1 LVTATPASS
10 KAAAFAIEVARF
22 DSRSEFMRIIQVT
35 GGPILAHEPRAF
47 AEKLAP
53 EHAARATDWQS
64 AFDADIG
71 GTSYR
76 LQLFLYDIDGMD
88 ELDPCVAFVRYL
100 DHGAVGGYFC
110 STVTTHGVLAGALDK
125 GIL

>member
-1 LVTATPASS
+1 
-10 KAAAFAIEVARF
+10 
-22 DSRSEFMRIIQVT
+22 
-35 GGPILAHEPRAF
+35 
-47 AEKLAP
+47 
-53 EHAARATDWQS
+53 
-64 AFDADIG
+64 
-71 GTSYR
+71 
-76 LQLFLYDIDGMD
+76 MD

>member
-1 LVTATPASS
+1 MSHAPLPRSS
-10 KAAAFAIEVARF
+10 R
-22 DSRSEFMRIIQVT
+22 RNTRLGLPT
-35 GGPILAHEPRAF
+35 R
-47 AEKLAP
+47 
-53 EHAARATDWQS
+53 QS

>member
-1 LVTATPASS
+1 MRACLGLLAAIAALLAACQTAPPPTSGPIYQPLAGVECSTLRYKPPFQSESEACSTARSGFEGSQLVTATPASS

-53 EHAARATDWQS
+53 EHAARATD
-64 AFDADIG
+64 
-71 GTSYR
+71 
-76 LQLFLYDIDGMD
+76 
-88 ELDPCVAFVRYL
+88 
-100 DHGAVGGYFC
+100 
-110 STVTTHGVLAGALDK
+110 
-125 GIL
+125 